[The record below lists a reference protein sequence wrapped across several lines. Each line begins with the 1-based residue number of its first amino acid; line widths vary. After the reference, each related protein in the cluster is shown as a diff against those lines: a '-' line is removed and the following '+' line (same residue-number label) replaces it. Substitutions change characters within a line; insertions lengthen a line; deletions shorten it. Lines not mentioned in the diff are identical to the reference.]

1 MMTLISSG
9 ISGLDAL
16 LGGGFPSG
24 RAYLIKGTPGTGK
37 TIFGVQFLYN
47 GAVNYNENG
56 LLVTL
61 EYDPLDLKEDML
73 NFGWDLNKL
82 ENEGHLSILGA
93 SVPFEFEMLTKTST
107 SVDDLINQLQK
118 AASEINA
125 KRIVIDNLAAVEFG
139 SRDIFES
146 RKNLLQFCSLLKK
159 LGCTIVFISE
169 FTEPSDKRKIYEID
183 EFIANGVILLYYERI
198 GSQRFRGI
206 EILKMRGMKHST
218 RIHAMEISTTGI
230 TVFPDEYLFS
240 SET

>member
-1 MMTLISSG
+1 MTLVTSG

-47 GAVNYNENG
+47 GVIHHNENG
-56 LLVTL
+56 LLVSL

-73 NFGWDLNKL
+73 KFGWDLTNL
-82 ENEGHLSILGA
+82 EKEGRLHILGTA
-93 SVPFEFEMLTKTST
+93 EPLEFGTLTTTST
-107 SVDDLINQLQK
+107 TVDDLANQLQK
-118 AASEINA
+118 AAQAINA
-125 KRIVIDNLAAVEFG
+125 KRIVIDSLSGVELGFT
-139 SRDIFES
+139 DMFES
-146 RKNLLQFCSLLKK
+146 RKKLLRFCTLLKK

-169 FTEPSDKRKIYEID
+169 YSEPSNKFKPYEID
-183 EFIANGVILLYYERI
+183 EFIANGVILVYYERI
-198 GSQRFRGI
+198 GSERFRGI

-218 RIHAMEISTTGI
+218 RIHAMEINNNGI

-240 SET
+240 TET